1 MRDETSSGGLL
12 ANDCLVHFSVSSLPF
27 GGVGKYI
34 HRQGSA
40 FLGSQN
46 NAVTDSVKACIISPC
61 VRNITCTCMD
71 LLGVLKRSN
80 SSREQGT
87 VGWVATTASSPLT
100 S

>member
-40 FLGSQN
+40 FHSF
-46 NAVTDSVKACIISPC
+46 KAFISP
-61 VRNITCTCMD
+61 
-71 LLGVLKRSN
+71 
-80 SSREQGT
+80 
-87 VGWVATTASSPLT
+87 
-100 S
+100 